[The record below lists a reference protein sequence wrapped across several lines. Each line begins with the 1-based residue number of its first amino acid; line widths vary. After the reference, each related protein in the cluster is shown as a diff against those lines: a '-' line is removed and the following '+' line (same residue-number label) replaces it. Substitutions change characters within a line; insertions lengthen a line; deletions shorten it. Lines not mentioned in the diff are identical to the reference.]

1 MKAYLIT
8 TIKLLFSILLLWFLV
23 HTSSLNFHILPDLL
37 DNPLFLGITILIGFS
52 TLFCSASRWH
62 LLNEAQGI
70 NISLKRTLLPTY
82 LGIAFNNLLPGGVG
96 GDFYRCF
103 YLFRKSPENKSTI
116 MLSILFDRIM
126 GLMGIFIA
134 VCFFSLVYMNITGQ
148 SFSIYFIT
156 LSIGICLATLLLMVI
171 STLLPKEIGLSLWLS
186 NRYPDIKWIKQALL
200 LLQGIRQY
208 RNAKPTLIKCLFISF
223 IIQVIIALTCLMI
236 AKMLHFPPISIF
248 AMILAVGVTQI
259 ANLIPITPGGFGV
272 GEAAFSKVL
281 TLLNPE
287 LSASYAT
294 IFLAYR
300 FITILPYLPSIF
312 VFMWKKDHAV
322 QLV

>member
-1 MKAYLIT
+1 
-8 TIKLLFSILLLWFLV
+8 
-23 HTSSLNFHILPDLL
+23 
-37 DNPLFLGITILIGFS
+37 
-52 TLFCSASRWH
+52 
-62 LLNEAQGI
+62 
-70 NISLKRTLLPTY
+70 
-82 LGIAFNNLLPGGVG
+82 
-96 GDFYRCF
+96 
-103 YLFRKSPENKSTI
+103 